1 MATSA
6 PALTVPSPVS
16 FGVADPPGPVVAL
29 SLAPGFDHMLLQ
41 PGEVLTPPVAPW
53 PRPNYAAP
61 AAAGLFAVPAA
72 QNFQYS
78 RVFAG
83 PRRDPTGV
91 AARKRV
97 ASSPAQGVRAKASNR
112 SAPRV
117 TSPFGGSRAA
127 SPPRLFGH
135 QL

>member
-1 MATSA
+1 
-6 PALTVPSPVS
+6 VPSPAS
-16 FGVADPPGPVVAL
+16 FGVADPPGPAVAL
-29 SLAPGFDHMLLQ
+29 FLAPGFDHAPLR
-41 PGEVLTPPVAPW
+41 PGEVSPPPVTPW
-53 PRPNYAAP
+53 PRPNYSAP
-61 AAAGLFAVPAA
+61 ATAGSFAIPAA

-91 AARKRV
+91 AARKRM

-117 TSPFGGSRAA
+117 TSPLGGSRAA

>member
-1 MATSA
+1 
-6 PALTVPSPVS
+6 LTVPSPAS
-16 FGVADPPGPVVAL
+16 FGVADPPGPAVAL
-29 SLAPGFDHMLLQ
+29 SLAPGFDHMPLQ
-41 PGEVLTPPVAPW
+41 PGEVSTPPVAPW
-53 PRPNYAAP
+53 PRPIYSAP
-61 AAAGLFAVPAA
+61 PAGSFAVPAA

-83 PRRDPTGV
+83 PRRDTTGG

-97 ASSPAQGVRAKASNR
+97 ASSPANGVRAKASNR

-117 TSPFGGSRAA
+117 TSPFGGPRTA